1 MNLELDLKLNRYLNV
16 GRIRHFK
23 KLLNTTLD
31 RLYPN
36 AFSFGFFID
45 KQSDTEIKAKIPFS
59 PLNIDLQNEIRP
71 GIAIDAGCEMIRVFL
86 DRNLVGHAFRIADTH
101 FNLNKKLKW
110 SSDLNLTME
119 IDPELFELKIIE
131 FQKIKKFNFE
141 FSVNISTKDFKKI
154 DTLIFKLEV
163 QKINLLSQEKS

>member
-36 AFSFGFFID
+36 AFSFGFSID
-45 KQSDTEIKAKIPFS
+45 SHSDTEIKAKIPFS
-59 PLNIDLQNEIRP
+59 PLNVDLQNEIRP
-71 GIAIDAGCEMIRVFL
+71 GIVIDAGCEMIRVFL
-86 DRNLVGHAFRIADTH
+86 DRNLVGHAFRIADNH
-101 FNLNKKLKW
+101 FNLNKKLNW
-110 SSDLNLTME
+110 SSDLILTTD
-119 IDPELFELKIIE
+119 IDQELFELKIIE
-131 FQKIKKFNFE
+131 FQKSKKFNFE
-141 FSVNISTKDFKKI
+141 FSVDIRTTVFKKT
-154 DTLIFKLEV
+154 DTLAFKLEV